1 MTGKRR
7 SLSGR
12 YRSHRST
19 GQLSMLIGTSQSTRI
34 PSRSSLL
41 GDSIL
46 SPLERLRPRYS
57 CYICCRQFE
66 LTPRRVNPTRAGE
79 SPMKIGVAGTGRMG
93 AAIAQRLMS
102 LGHELTV
109 WNRTAEKTQPL
120 AAAGAKVAATPFQA
134 ASFSETVITIL
145 TDAAAIDTAYHARD
159 GLLSGSVAGKL
170 FIEMSTVRPGTE
182 RELAARI
189 REKGAAMIEW
199 PVGGTVG
206 PPRDGKLFGLVG
218 GEASDVARARP
229 LLEQLCRRI
238 EHVGP
243 VGAGAS
249 MKLAINLPL
258 LVFWQAFGE
267 ALALCR
273 SLGLEPAK
281 IVDIFADTSG
291 GPNVLKGRA
300 AALTAALQGKDV
312 GAITV
317 DIDAMRK
324 DLRTMVEEAESLGT
338 TLPVTSRALEC
349 YDEASRAG
357 LGKGDITGIPVRWMS
372 KPVKN

>member
-1 MTGKRR
+1 
-7 SLSGR
+7 
-12 YRSHRST
+12 
-19 GQLSMLIGTSQSTRI
+19 
-34 PSRSSLL
+34 
-41 GDSIL
+41 
-46 SPLERLRPRYS
+46 
-57 CYICCRQFE
+57 
-66 LTPRRVNPTRAGE
+66 
-79 SPMKIGVAGTGRMG
+79 MKIGIAGTGRMG

-109 WNRTAEKTQPL
+109 WNRTAAKTQPL
-120 AAAGAKVAATPFQA
+120 AAAGAKIAATPFQL

-145 TDAAAIDTAYHARD
+145 TDAAAIDTAYRGRD

-170 FIEMSTVRPGTE
+170 FIEMSTVRPETE
-182 RELAARI
+182 RELSAGI
-189 REKGAAMIEW
+189 REKGAAMIEC

-206 PPRDGKLFGLVG
+206 PAKDGKLFGFVG
-218 GEASDVARARP
+218 GEAADVARAKP

-273 SLGLEPAK
+273 TLGLEPAK

-291 GPNVLKGRA
+291 GPNVLKNRG

-312 GAITV
+312 GPITV

-324 DLRTMVEEAESLGT
+324 DLRTMIEEAKSFGAD
-338 TLPVTSRALEC
+338 LPVTSSALQC
-349 YDEASRAG
+349 YDDASRAG
-357 LGKGDITGIPVRWMS
+357 LGKGDITAIPVRWM
-372 KPVKN
+372 NR